1 MGEGMGK
8 ISFKGVLVG
17 GITDIVAT
25 NVLAV
30 PLIVYVIAAFG
41 LSHLPPGR
49 MSMEIMAAIHDHW
62 PLRLMQAATGVG
74 CSVFGGYVAARLA
87 KHDELLNAALSSF
100 LCVAIG
106 IYSIALGRDAGALPT
121 AVATL
126 FSSVVFALLGGYLRL
141 LQSRKAS

>member
-1 MGEGMGK
+1 MSRV
-8 ISFKGVLVG
+8 SFIGVFVG

-62 PLRLMQAATGVG
+62 PLRLVQAATGVG
-74 CSVFGGYVAARLA
+74 CSIFGGYVAARLA
-87 KHDELLNAALSSF
+87 KHDELLNGALSSF

-106 IYSIALGRDAGALPT
+106 IYSIAASHASGTSVAAL
-121 AVATL
+121 VAL
-126 FSSVVFALLGGYLRL
+126 VSSPVFALLGGYLRL
-141 LQSRKAS
+141 IQGRKAA

>member
-1 MGEGMGK
+1 MGK
-8 ISFKGVLVG
+8 VSFKGVFVG

-49 MSMEIMAAIHDHW
+49 MSVEIMAAIHDHW
-62 PLRLMQAATGVG
+62 PLRLVQAATGVG
-74 CSVFGGYVAARLA
+74 CSILGGYVAARLA
-87 KHDELLNAALSSF
+87 KHDELLNGVLSSF

-106 IYSIALGRDAGALPT
+106 IYSIALGYEAGSLPM
-121 AVATL
+121 AVVTL
-126 FSSVVFALLGGYLRL
+126 FSSAVFALLGGYLRL
-141 LQSRKAS
+141 LQKSRPA